1 MAETTVET
9 RGRSGGIL
17 LRIALVV
24 FGVAVLAL
32 LAWGTGWWEL
42 HHTIFVQAVVSGLLI
57 GSVYSLVSMGLSLVF
72 GVLDIINFAHGAL
85 MSVAM
90 YAAFVLVRSY
100 GIDPYV
106 AMLVTIPLL
115 FIIGVVIQATIINPV
130 MDAPL
135 HNQLLLTLGLALFI
149 QNLLLV
155 LFSGTPRSIEL
166 PYASGALALGPLA
179 IDFPLRIFG
188 AVVTLPKA
196 IAFIVSLLLAGGLF
210 LLMQRT
216 PLGTAIR
223 AAAQDP
229 EGAELVGIDVRR
241 IYLITFGI
249 GAASVGAA
257 GSLIL
262 PFFFVSPTAGETF
275 NIIAFVVVVLGG
287 MGSIQGAL
295 AGGFLIGL
303 TQELTQLFVPG
314 SSKLIGVFALFIL
327 VLLLRPEGLF
337 GSRT

>member
-1 MAETTVET
+1 VTETNVAT
-9 RGRSGGIL
+9 RGRSGSRNS
-17 LRIALVV
+17 RIALVV
-24 FGVAVLAL
+24 FGVAALAL
-32 LAWGTGWWEL
+32 LAWVTGWWES
-42 HHTIFVQAVVSGLLI
+42 HHTIFAQVMVSGLLI

-90 YAAFVLVRSY
+90 YVAFVLARSY
-100 GIDPYV
+100 GVDPYLSL
-106 AMLVTIPLL
+106 LVTIPLM
-115 FIIGVVIQATIINPV
+115 FIIGVFVQATIINPV

-135 HNQLLLTLGLALFI
+135 HSQLLLTLGLSLFI

-155 LFSGTPRSIEL
+155 LFTGTPRSIEL
-166 PYASGALALGPLA
+166 PYASGSLGLGLVTL
-179 IDFPLRIFG
+179 DFPFRLFG

-196 IAFIVSLLLAGGLF
+196 IAFIVSLLLAGALF
-210 LLMQRT
+210 LLLQRT
-216 PLGTAIR
+216 RLGTAIR

-241 IYLITFGI
+241 VYLVTFGI

-287 MGSIQGAL
+287 MGSIRGAL